1 VSTIEELGE
10 ALAAP
15 HDSMIFIEL
24 IMDRY
29 DVPDLLIG
37 SGRAMANLDYGPRGP
52 QHRGN
57 MQI

>member
-1 VSTIEELGE
+1 MSTIEELRE

-15 HDSMIFIEL
+15 HDSMIFIES

-29 DVPDLLIG
+29 DVPELMIG
-37 SGRAMANLDYGPRGP
+37 NGRAMANLDYGPRGP
-52 QHRGN
+52 QHRAG